1 MFVIA
6 TMGANNFLSFMY
18 SDLVDLFTQ
27 MLDRAYIPEVED
39 TIKIYGYNYYSRL
52 KKFCKL

>member
-39 TIKIYGYNYYSRL
+39 TIKIYGYNYYCRL
-52 KKFCKL
+52 KKFCK